1 MTPAKE
7 SRQRAL
13 QRQIDRVQQ
22 RETAL
27 QEVSSRFTWARLV
40 TFVGGGGLTVFVL
53 VLAGIW
59 AWLAASLVWLAGFAA
74 LTRAHGRVNR
84 TIARYAAWRAIKAA
98 HIARLTLDWDHIPP
112 ARAILPRDDRPA
124 ERDLDLVGEHSLYR
138 LLDTA
143 ASRDGSQRLRDW
155 LSTDTPDPAR
165 IARRQTLVREMAPLA
180 LFRDKLRLDAGFAS
194 GGMPW
199 RWEGKALLGWLG
211 ALEPPRPLARL
222 AVVLTALALVNAAL
236 FALNTA
242 GVLPPV
248 WGLTFV
254 VYAAIYFWSV
264 RGLGDPFDKA
274 YALSDP
280 LTDLRGAFAVVERY
294 HPAADSALAD
304 LCAPFHANET
314 RPSVQLRR
322 LTRVLSAASVR
333 HNPLLWMLLSTI
345 VPWDVYIVELLN
357 RRQAAL
363 NALLPRWLDV
373 WFELEALGGLANF
386 AYLNPDA
393 TFPALHG
400 DPGAVPAFE
409 AHALGHPLIPDAARV
424 CNDFTLSAPGDLALI
439 TGSNMAGKSTF
450 LRTLG
455 LNLCLAYAG
464 GPVIAASLRTVPFR
478 LYTCIR
484 ITDSVTDGISYFY
497 AEVKCLRGLLD
508 ALDADHA
515 YPVFYLIDEIFRGT
529 NNRER
534 LTGSRALI
542 AALGGKRGVGIIS
555 THDLELVTLSETLPT
570 LKNYHFTEHI
580 EDGRMSFDYT
590 LRPGP
595 SPSTNAL
602 TIMRMEG
609 LPVPAN

>member
-7 SRQRAL
+7 SRQRAI

-27 QEVSSRFTWARLV
+27 QEVSSRFTWARLIA
-40 TFVGGGGLTVFVL
+40 FIGGGGLTVLVL

-59 AWLAASLVWLAGFAA
+59 AWLAATVVWLVGFAA

-98 HIARLTLDWDHIPP
+98 HIARMNLDWEHIPS
-112 ARAILPRDDRPA
+112 ARAILPRDDRPV

-165 IARRQTLVREMAPLA
+165 IARRQTMVRELAPLA

-222 AVVLTALALVNAAL
+222 AVVLTVLALIDAAL
-236 FALNTA
+236 FALNMV

-264 RGLGDPFDKA
+264 RGLGDPFGKA

-280 LTDLRGAFAVVERY
+280 LTDLRGAFAVVEGY
-294 HPAADSALAD
+294 HPVKGSALAD
-304 LCAPFHANET
+304 LCAPFHEAET
-314 RPSVQLRR
+314 RPSAQLRR

-333 HNPLLWMLLSTI
+333 HNPLLWMIVSTI
-345 VPWDVYIVELLN
+345 VPWDVYVVELLN

-393 TFPALHG
+393 TFPALHD
-400 DPGAVPAFE
+400 DPAATPAFE
-409 AHALGHPLIPDAARV
+409 ARALGHPLIPDAARV
-424 CNDFTLSAPGDLALI
+424 CNDFTLAAPGDLGLI

-455 LNLCLAYAG
+455 LNLCLTYAG
-464 GPVIAASLRTVPFR
+464 GPVVAASLHTVPFR

-508 ALDADHA
+508 ALDADHP

-534 LTGSRALI
+534 LTGSRSLI
-542 AALGGKRGVGIIS
+542 GALGGKRGVGVIS

-580 EDGRMSFDYT
+580 EDGRMTFDYT

-609 LPVPAN
+609 LPVPAE